1 MPISFRMNGAIPS
14 WAFGFCWIVLAAVC
28 LVGPGLFFVRHLR
41 WKPAETLCASV
52 AASVLLIYLAS
63 SAIFWMHIQNVAAA
77 HWVVTGICLILT
89 LASGRD
95 WARLFNRRQV
105 RRVSCAFL
113 ILWVWTILLLSI
125 IRHYAGGT
133 WYGDWVEHYKRC
145 LFFLE
150 HWDLQ
155 YKFLGM
161 YLVTARPPVMNLV
174 CAHFMAMLG
183 KDYVPFQMTAAF
195 LNLLPAL
202 PCCLFASAFAPPKV
216 GRKKAIAILTLILA
230 ASPMFMEQVTYAWT
244 KSFTAFFCLMSLW
257 IYLRAWRKADRTRF
271 IAAFVC
277 AVAACLSHFYAVGWT
292 AALVLHYLLVVWPKR
307 PRKWREAAEIGVAC
321 AALSA
326 TWFVWAMIAYG
337 PRTPFNSSTTAWSV
351 HNENLR
357 DRVATI
363 GFDLES
369 TFVPYFLRAVPYD
382 QISQTSRLGLLRDK
396 AFDLYQTNAM
406 FCLGL
411 AGIVALFYV
420 ISRKDESRGKT
431 PGELR
436 RFWIFF
442 FATTIFLGLVSVPTP
457 DDWGDAHLFLVPQA
471 LLILSAL
478 AGAVAGMRSGWRIAW
493 IFAIAIDFALGILL
507 QVHLENRV
515 FQLENVPGQTLP
527 VVVGNDL
534 PSQKAQDNFVA
545 KQVLNLR
552 FIGDDFAYISAEM
565 EIALCVAF
573 IFLLGRA
580 AWALRPAGREG

>member
-1 MPISFRMNGAIPS
+1 MNGEILFLVFP
-14 WAFGFCWIVLAAVC
+14 FCWILLAAVC
-28 LVGPGLFFVRHLR
+28 LVGPGLFFVRFLR

-52 AASVLLIYLAS
+52 AASVLLIYLGS
-63 SAIFWMHIQNVAAA
+63 FAIFWLHIKHVVAA
-77 HWVVTGICLILT
+77 HWALSAICLILT
-89 LASGRD
+89 LASWRD
-95 WARLFNRRQV
+95 WLRLLRRRHV
-105 RRVSCAFL
+105 RRIGGAFL
-113 ILWVWTILLLSI
+113 ILWVWTLLLLSI

-133 WYGDWVEHYKRC
+133 WYGDWVEHYKRS

-183 KDYVPFQMTAAF
+183 KNYVPFQMTAAF

-202 PCCLFASAFAPPKV
+202 PCCLFASSFVPKKV
-216 GRKKAIAILTLILA
+216 GRKSAIAMVTLILA
-230 ASPMFMEQVTYAWT
+230 ASPMFMEQVAYAWT
-244 KSFTAFFCLMSLW
+244 KSFTAFFALMSLW
-257 IYLRAWRKADRTRF
+257 IYLRAWRKGDETRF

-292 AALVLHYLLVVWPKR
+292 AALVAHYLLVVWPRR
-307 PRKWREAAEIGVAC
+307 PQKWREAARIGVAC
-321 AALSA
+321 AILAAS
-326 TWFVWAMIAYG
+326 WFGWAMIAYG

-357 DRVATI
+357 DRVATV

-382 QISQTSRLGLLRDK
+382 QIAQTSRLGLLRDK
-396 AFDLYQTNAM
+396 FFYLYQTNAI

-411 AGIVALFYV
+411 AGIVAVFYV
-420 ISRKDESRGKT
+420 ILRKNS
-431 PGELR
+431 ELRKVPEEMR

-442 FATTIFLGLVSVPTP
+442 FATTIFLGVVSVPTP
-457 DDWGDAHLFLVPQA
+457 DDWGDAHLFLLPQI

-478 AGAVAGMRSGWRIAW
+478 APAVAGMRGGWRIVWMA
-493 IFAIAIDFALGILL
+493 ALAVDFVFGILL

-515 FQLENVPGQTLP
+515 FTLENVPGESLLI
-527 VVVGNDL
+527 VVGNDL

-545 KQVLNLR
+545 REFLRLR
-552 FIGDDFAYISAEM
+552 FFGDDFAGVAGLSQVILCGM
-565 EIALCVAF
+565 FVVLIARTKPR
-573 IFLLGRA
+573 GQT
-580 AWALRPAGREG
+580 